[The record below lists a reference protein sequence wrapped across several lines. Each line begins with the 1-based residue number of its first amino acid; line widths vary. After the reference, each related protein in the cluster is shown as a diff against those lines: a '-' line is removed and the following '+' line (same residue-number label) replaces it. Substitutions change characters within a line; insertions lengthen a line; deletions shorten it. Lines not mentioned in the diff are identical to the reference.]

1 MEFDI
6 YFPLFEEVMH
16 GVLNPELPEN
26 SEGYHYVRRVQEQ
39 VVAGIKPVGMFSLH
53 YAEPINQKCLFYKR
67 LLLSETHGYC
77 EDALT
82 YLSSEKDERIR
93 SYYRDQILD
102 KHLTTCLMRLGE
114 KMEAANYRFDELVH
128 HAADA
133 DQDRLSNIYIFHL
146 LKACL
151 AKAYLEVQELLSS
164 VVRWKLTEEML
175 YTTFVREKIPVQTF
189 LRKREQPVTVQD
201 QNKSNI
207 ASKDYAAKG
216 NKAEMATQPVKA
228 QDAVRNEKVEFLDVK
243 QVCLLLHK
251 TENTVYRRIQNGEIK
266 AIKEGKTYLIEK
278 QTFEKYLDSLGVK
291 PPTKK

>member
-16 GVLNPELPEN
+16 GGLNPELPKN
-26 SEGYHYVRRVQEQ
+26 AEGYPYVRRVQEQ

-77 EDALT
+77 EDVLA
-82 YLSSEKDERIR
+82 YLSDEKDERIR

-114 KMEAANYRFDELVH
+114 KMEAANYRFDELIH

-151 AKAYLEVQELLSS
+151 AKAYLEVQESLSD
-164 VVRWKLTEEML
+164 VVRWKLSEEML
-175 YTTFVREKIPVQTF
+175 YTTLVREKIPVQTF
-189 LRKREQPVTVQD
+189 LRKKGQPVAVQD
-201 QNKSNI
+201 QHKRDM
-207 ASKDYAAKG
+207 ASKNNAAKG
-216 NKAEMATQPVKA
+216 HKEEMATQPVTH
-228 QDAVRNEKVEFLDVK
+228 DAVRNEEVQFLDVK
-243 QVCLLLHK
+243 QVCALLHK
-251 TENTVYRRIQNGEIK
+251 TENTVYRRIQKGEIK

-278 QTFEKYLDSLGVK
+278 QAFEKYLDSLRIK
-291 PPTKK
+291 SPTKK